1 MGDRECAIKFFNQ
14 GVQCINDK
22 SKPTNPSTAF
32 QLFASA
38 CHVDPTWAQGYF
50 QYGNNCNDLNFYKAA
65 IAAYY
70 RALQQPNTNEELA
83 KTYSN
88 LGWAL
93 FVDGQ
98 IDASKEAL
106 EKSLALDPGYPAT
119 WTNLSQCWALLDNE
133 AKAIECAKKGWEMEP
148 DNPVTEAAYAFAL
161 LFGRRLQDGFRRF
174 EIRFKW
180 RLHQFLQYPYAKWL
194 GEADKTVFLVADQGM
209 GDTLC
214 FARFVHAA
222 AKRAKFIHAYVQ
234 PELMRLFMHAFIDIP
249 NINLLPFGSTFPQA
263 DAWTT
268 FVSLP
273 FALGLNDEEIRNAK
287 QVDYPRLSLPTTWM
301 VPDQKLHIGIQ
312 WGGSKLNDID
322 KYRTIPVEFFLDL
335 CRVPGVH
342 LYSIQVGDHADD
354 ANAIGATALIKNLSP
369 YIRDVCD
376 TVSLMRDLDLVI
388 CCESALGHICSMV
401 GKECWIASSYQG
413 RDYRIGHQ
421 ADDMLWT
428 PKHRV
433 FRQGKDRRWEPVF
446 ARIVEALNER
456 IAGSAKQDRLQ
467 GQRARVLV

>member
-1 MGDRECAIKFFNQ
+1 MGDRLTAIRFFNQ

-22 SKPTNPSTAF
+22 SKPTNPTTAF

-50 QYGNNCNDLNFYKAA
+50 QFGNNCTDLNFNRTA
-65 IAAYY
+65 IAAYQ
-70 RALQQPNTNEELA
+70 RALQQVNTDDERA
-83 KTYSN
+83 KTYAN
-88 LGWAL
+88 LGWSL

-98 IDASKEAL
+98 VDASRKAL
-106 EKSLALDPGYPAT
+106 ETAMELDKNYSAV
-119 WTNLSQCWALLDNE
+119 WTNLSQVYALLDND
-133 AKAIECAKKGWEMEP
+133 AKAIEYAKRGWELDP
-148 DNPVTEAAYAFAL
+148 DSPTTEAAYAFAL
-161 LFGRRLQDGFRRF
+161 LFGRKLKLGFEHF

-194 GEADKTVFLVADQGM
+194 GEDDKTVFLVADQGM

-214 FARFVHAA
+214 FARFVHQA

-234 PELMRLFMHAFIDIP
+234 PELMRLFMHAFVDIP
-249 NINLLPFGSTFPQA
+249 NINLLPSGSSFPQA

-273 FALGLNDEEIRNAK
+273 FALGLSDAEIRAAK
-287 QVDYPRLSLPTTWM
+287 QITYPLLSLPTTWM
-301 VPDQKLHIGIQ
+301 VPDQELHIGIQ

-322 KYRTIPVEFFLDL
+322 KYRTIPVHFFLEL

-342 LYSIQVGDHADD
+342 LYSIQVGDHAED
-354 ANAIGATALIKNLSP
+354 ANVIGAHALIKNLSP

-376 TVSLMRDLDLVI
+376 TVSLLRDLDLVI
-388 CCESALGHICSMV
+388 CCESALGHICAMV
-401 GKECWIASSYQG
+401 NKECWVASSYQG
-413 RDYRIGHQ
+413 RDYRIGHR

-433 FRQGKDRRWEPVF
+433 FRQGKDLNWKPVF
-446 ARIVEALNER
+446 DKIVEALNER
-456 IAGSAKQDRLQ
+456 VRAKQKQDRFQ
-467 GQRARVLV
+467 GQRERVLV

>member
-1 MGDRECAIKFFNQ
+1 MGDRQTAMRFFNQ
-14 GVQCINDK
+14 GVSCINDK

-50 QYGNNCNDLNFYKAA
+50 QYGNNCNDLNFNRTA
-65 IAAYY
+65 IAAYR
-70 RALQQPNTNEELA
+70 RALQQQNTNEELA

-88 LGWAL
+88 LGWSF

-98 IDASKEAL
+98 IDESRKAL
-106 EKSLALDPGYPAT
+106 ERSLELDKSYPAT
-119 WTNLSQCWALLDNE
+119 WTNLSQVYSLLDNE
-133 AKAIECAKKGWEMEP
+133 AKAIEYAKKGFELEP

-161 LFGRRLQDGFRRF
+161 LFGRKLKLGFEHF

-194 GEADKTVFLVADQGM
+194 GEDDKTVFLVADQGM

-273 FALGLNDEEIRNAK
+273 FALGLSDEEIRNQK
-287 QVDYPRLSLPTTWM
+287 QISYPLLSLPTTWM
-301 VPDQKLHIGIQ
+301 VPDQQLHIGIQ

-322 KYRTIPVEFFLDL
+322 KYRTIPCDFFLEL

-342 LYSIQVGDHADD
+342 LYSIQVGEHADD
-354 ANAIGATALIKNLSP
+354 TNLIGATALVKNLSP

-376 TVSLMRDLDLVI
+376 TVSVLRDLDLVI

-413 RDYRIGHQ
+413 RDWRIGHRGS
-421 ADDMLWT
+421 DILWA
-428 PKHRV
+428 PSHRI
-433 FRQGKDRRWEPVF
+433 FRQDKSRRWEPVF
-446 ARIVEALNER
+446 DRITDALQEKVDAQARAV
-456 IAGSAKQDRLQ
+456 SSKAK
-467 GQRARVLV
+467 RVVSI

>member
-1 MGDRECAIKFFNQ
+1 MGDRETAVKFFNQ
-14 GVQCINDK
+14 GVACINDK

-38 CHVDPTWAQGYF
+38 CHVDPIWAQGYF

-65 IAAYY
+65 IAAYR
-70 RALQQPNTNEELA
+70 RALQQKNTDTELA

-98 IDASKEAL
+98 IDDARKAL
-106 EKSLALDPGYPAT
+106 ERSLELDKSYPAT
-119 WTNLSQCWALLDNE
+119 WTNLSQAYGLLDND
-133 AKAIECAKKGWEMEP
+133 AKAIEYAKRGWELEP

-161 LFGRRLQDGFRRF
+161 LFGRRLQDGFRHF

-194 GEADKTVFLVADQGM
+194 GEEDKTVFLVADQGM

-234 PELMRLFMHAFIDIP
+234 PELMRLFMHAFIGIP
-249 NINLLPFGSTFPQA
+249 NINLLPFGSSFPQA

-273 FALGLNDEEIRNAK
+273 FALGLSDAEIRDQK
-287 QVDYPRLSLPTTWM
+287 QISYPLLSLPTTWM
-301 VPDQKLHIGIQ
+301 VPDQQLHIGIQ

-322 KYRTIPVEFFLDL
+322 KYRTIPCDFFLEL

-342 LYSIQVGDHADD
+342 LYSIQVGEHADD
-354 ANAIGATALIKNLSP
+354 TNLIGATALVKNLSP
-369 YIRDVCD
+369 YIRDVVD
-376 TVSLMRDLDLVI
+376 TVSLLRDLDLII
-388 CCESALGHICSMV
+388 CCESALGHICAMV
-401 GKECWIASSYQG
+401 GKECWVASSYQG
-413 RDYRIGHQ
+413 RDYRIGHK

-428 PKHRV
+428 PKHRI
-433 FRQGKDRRWEPVF
+433 FRQGKDRQWGPVF
-446 ARIVEALNER
+446 SRITEALDER
-456 IAGSAKQDRLQ
+456 VNARAKQDRVS
-467 GQRARVLV
+467 GKRAAVLV

>member
-1 MGDRECAIKFFNQ
+1 MGDRETAVRFFNQ

-38 CHVDPTWAQGYF
+38 CHVDPTWAQGFF
-50 QYGNNCNDLNFYKAA
+50 QYGNNCNDLNFNKAS
-65 IAAYY
+65 IAAYR
-70 RALQQPNTNEELA
+70 RALQCENTNEELA
-83 KTYSN
+83 KAYSN
-88 LGWAL
+88 LGWSL

-98 IDASKEAL
+98 IDESRKAL
-106 EKSLALDPGYPAT
+106 ERSLELDKKYPGT
-119 WTNLSQCWALLDNE
+119 WTNLGQVYGLLDDD
-133 AKAIECAKKGWEMEP
+133 AKAMEYSKRGWELEP
-148 DNPVTEAAYAFAL
+148 DNPVTEAAYAFTL
-161 LFGRRLQDGFRRF
+161 LFGRKLQSGFERF

-194 GEADKTVFLVADQGM
+194 GEHDKTVFLVADQGM

-249 NINLLPFGSTFPQA
+249 NINLLPFGSSFPQA

-273 FALGLNDEEIRNAK
+273 FALGLNDEEIRAAK
-287 QVDYPRLSLPTTWM
+287 QISYPLLSLPTTWM

-322 KYRTIPVEFFLDL
+322 KHRTIPVDFFLEL

-342 LYSIQVGDHADD
+342 LYSIQVGERADD
-354 ANAIGATALIKNLSP
+354 ANVIGAPALIKNLSP
-369 YIRDVCD
+369 YIRDVVD
-376 TVSLMRDLDLVI
+376 TVSLLRDLDLVI

-401 GKECWIASSYQG
+401 GKECWIASSFQG
-413 RDYRIGHQ
+413 RDYRIGHR
-421 ADDMLWT
+421 ADDMLWS
-428 PKHRV
+428 PKHKV

-446 ARIVEALNER
+446 ADIVEALNER
-456 IAGSAKQDRLQ
+456 IRAGEKQDRLH
-467 GQRARVLV
+467 RKRTAVLV

>member
-1 MGDRECAIKFFNQ
+1 MGDRQTAMRFFNQ
-14 GVQCINDK
+14 GVSCINDK

-50 QYGNNCNDLNFYKAA
+50 QYGNNCNDLNFNRTA
-65 IAAYY
+65 IAAYR
-70 RALQQPNTNEELA
+70 RALQQQNTNEELA

-88 LGWAL
+88 LGWSF

-98 IDASKEAL
+98 IDESRKAL
-106 EKSLALDPGYPAT
+106 ERSLELDKSYPAT
-119 WTNLSQCWALLDNE
+119 WTNLSQVYSLLDNE
-133 AKAIECAKKGWEMEP
+133 AKAIEYAKKGFELEP

-161 LFGRRLQDGFRRF
+161 LFGRKLKLGFEHF

-194 GEADKTVFLVADQGM
+194 GEDDKTVFLVADQGM

-249 NINLLPFGSTFPQA
+249 NINLLPFGSSFPQA

-268 FVSLP
+268 FISLP
-273 FALGLNDEEIRNAK
+273 FALGLNDEEIRQAK
-287 QVDYPRLSLPTTWM
+287 QVDYPRVSLPTTWM
-301 VPDQKLHIGIQ
+301 VPDQQLHIGIQ

-322 KYRTIPVEFFLDL
+322 KYRTIPCDFFLEL
-335 CRVPGVH
+335 CRVTGVH
-342 LYSIQVGDHADD
+342 LYSIQVGEHADD
-354 ANAIGATALIKNLSP
+354 TNLIGATALVKNLSP
-369 YIRDVCD
+369 YIRDVVD
-376 TVSLMRDLDLVI
+376 TVSLLRDLDLII

-413 RDYRIGHQ
+413 RDWRIGHRGS
-421 ADDMLWT
+421 DILWA
-428 PKHRV
+428 PSHRIC
-433 FRQGKDRRWEPVF
+433 RRDKSRRWEPVF
-446 ARIVEALNER
+446 DRITDALQEKVDAQARAV
-456 IAGSAKQDRLQ
+456 SSKAK
-467 GQRARVLV
+467 RVVSI